1 MLHGSIA
8 TAAFSLLWYVVLY
21 KILVPRS
28 IYVWAVPSAAIAI
41 QLGVVSYASFRDDSC
56 VHALTAPTIHT
67 VMLIRFGCILT
78 YMWKQSANF
87 SHAPSVVSG
96 AAGVYVIA
104 STIRIMTNCGL
115 VVALLEFGLIIGT
128 VVGILKA

>member
-1 MLHGSIA
+1 
-8 TAAFSLLWYVVLY
+8 
-21 KILVPRS
+21 
-28 IYVWAVPSAAIAI
+28 
-41 QLGVVSYASFRDDSC
+41 
-56 VHALTAPTIHT
+56 
-67 VMLIRFGCILT
+67 MLIRFGCILT